1 VDPITLVLVGVCAS
15 GAAAAL
21 GLRARRRD
29 SLPGDRRSSSVP
41 RAKAAVDARRTTN
54 DDVKVGD
61 VLLYLGDEFWL
72 AGGLSLVREG
82 SPALRVFTAPERGQ
96 NRFLAVPRDARTVW
110 VLHSDDELA
119 SIGWPGVEVPTGGR
133 MMRRAEYGNAAVTH
147 EGEGFT
153 GWEGLGRY
161 AVFRAHDGVA
171 LVVEGPSNQRLALVG
186 REIPRQLIEKMG

>member
-1 VDPITLVLVGVCAS
+1 
-15 GAAAAL
+15 
-21 GLRARRRD
+21 
-29 SLPGDRRSSSVP
+29 
-41 RAKAAVDARRTTN
+41 
-54 DDVKVGD
+54 VKVGD

-82 SPALRVFTAPERGQ
+82 SPALRVFSAPERGQ
-96 NRFLAVPRDARTVW
+96 NRFLAIPRDARAVW
-110 VLHSDDELA
+110 VLQADEELD
-119 SIGWPGVEVPTGGR
+119 SLGWPGVEVPTGGR

-161 AVFRAHDGVA
+161 AVFRAHDGIA
-171 LVVEGPSNQRLALVG
+171 LVVEGPAKQRLALVG

>member
-1 VDPITLVLVGVCAS
+1 MDPITLILVGVCAS

-29 SLPGDRRSSSVP
+29 SLPGGEGGASALRTKPV
-41 RAKAAVDARRTTN
+41 ADARRN
-54 DDVKVGD
+54 GDDVKVGD

-82 SPALRVFTAPERGQ
+82 SPALRVFSAPERGQ
-96 NRFLAVPRDARTVW
+96 NRFLAIPRDARAVW
-110 VLHSDDELA
+110 VLQADEELD
-119 SIGWPGVEVPTGGR
+119 SLGWPGVEVPTGGR

-161 AVFRAHDGVA
+161 AVFRAHDGIA
-171 LVVEGPSNQRLALVG
+171 LVVEGPAKQRLALVG